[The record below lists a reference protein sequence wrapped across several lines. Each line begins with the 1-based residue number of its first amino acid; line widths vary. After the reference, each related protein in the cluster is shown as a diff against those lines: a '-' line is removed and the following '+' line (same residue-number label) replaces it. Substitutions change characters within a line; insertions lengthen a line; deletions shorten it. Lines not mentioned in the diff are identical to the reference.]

1 MYDDMTVLADERVD
15 DELLLD
21 ATGDDILLDAREH
34 LRFSMKKA
42 LWNEINRICDYR
54 ARMLVK
60 RIVKNDGSFG
70 LHVLDDMVNDPKIM
84 RLVEAHN
91 AL

>member
-1 MYDDMTVLADERVD
+1 MYDDMTVLAVERVD
-15 DELLLD
+15 DELLSD
-21 ATGDDILLDAREH
+21 ATGDDTVLDAREH
-34 LRFSMKKA
+34 FRFSMKRA

-60 RIVKNDGSFG
+60 RIIKDDGSYN
-70 LHVLDDMVNDPKIM
+70 LNVLDDVVTDPKIM
-84 RLVEAHN
+84 RLVEAYN